1 MTDSLAAAAVLRQVL
16 LEPGPRRLWLR
27 HAIVGPADGINQ
39 RAVAAVLAGYLAD
52 RGERADTPDLPRQLK
67 DRVNR
72 ALNGSSLS
80 AETLRWFI
88 EAFEL
93 DPDQEAALFQAWLGP
108 QAADGNPDRP
118 AAPDAAAGG
127 GVGDAGDDDGHRTL
141 HLQEWHRIG
150 PDGIPSVHE
159 TVQTIQAT
167 AESLEAYLYRFDR
180 REVVVDALHGG
191 QAGPVHPVDD
201 GLHGVRISFPTPL
214 SRGDTATLRY
224 RTRFAFETPP
234 PPRFRRASRR
244 RIDQVL
250 IIVEF
255 HPARLPSRVSWC
267 HWDGYGPDARV
278 VVEEAV
284 SLGRS
289 HDVHRV
295 VSPLQHATVG
305 FRWEW

>member
-67 DRVNR
+67 DRVYR
-72 ALNGSSLS
+72 ALSGLSLS

-150 PDGIPSVHE
+150 PDGVPSVHE

-234 PPRFRRASRR
+234 PPDDEDSDSGTTAKTAS
-244 RIDQVL
+244 
-250 IIVEF
+250 E
-255 HPARLPSRVSWC
+255 
-267 HWDGYGPDARV
+267 DGTASAGDAVAV
-278 VVEEAV
+278 VVVRCANVQENFVVISVSRHALIVVDCWIVASVPPQAALEA
-284 SLGRS
+284 
-289 HDVHRV
+289 
-295 VSPLQHATVG
+295 
-305 FRWEW
+305 